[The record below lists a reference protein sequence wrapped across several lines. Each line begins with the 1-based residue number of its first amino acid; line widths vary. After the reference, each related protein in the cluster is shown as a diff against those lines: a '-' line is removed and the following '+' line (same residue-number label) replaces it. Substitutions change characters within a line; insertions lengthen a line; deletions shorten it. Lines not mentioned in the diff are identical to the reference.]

1 MFFKVNSKNFN
12 SVFPGEPEE
21 LLISGKFNKDVD
33 IIIGTNDNEGILDMM
48 SYLPKA
54 LNPDPTLWDQLRN
67 NFETL
72 GPGYLFNI
80 ANQSEITSEDVE
92 KMHEIVSFYV
102 GSIDNINEEHMDA
115 MIDMFTDAGISRL
128 HYSSPL
134 VISIGSKRYC
144 LFYLRYLFI

>member
-1 MFFKVNSKNFN
+1 
-12 SVFPGEPEE
+12 
-21 LLISGKFNKDVD
+21 
-33 IIIGTNDNEGILDMM
+33 MM
-48 SYLPKA
+48 PYLPKA

-128 HYSSPL
+128 HHSSPL
-134 VISIGSKRYC
+134 VITRVEFSKPNIEI
-144 LFYLRYLFI
+144 LITVTKALKLRSFKASVDYIIIIFIIFLIIFIIMAR

>member
-1 MFFKVNSKNFN
+1 
-12 SVFPGEPEE
+12 
-21 LLISGKFNKDVD
+21 
-33 IIIGTNDNEGILDMM
+33 MM
-48 SYLPKA
+48 PYLPKA

-115 MIDMFTDAGISRL
+115 MIDMFTDAGILKL

-134 VISIGSKRYC
+134 VITRVEFSKLNIEISITVTKALKSQ
-144 LFYLRYLFI
+144 

>member
-1 MFFKVNSKNFN
+1 
-12 SVFPGEPEE
+12 
-21 LLISGKFNKDVD
+21 
-33 IIIGTNDNEGILDMM
+33 MM
-48 SYLPKA
+48 PYLPKA

-128 HYSSPL
+128 HNSSPL
-134 VISIGSKRYC
+134 VIT
-144 LFYLRYLFI
+144 

>member
-1 MFFKVNSKNFN
+1 
-12 SVFPGEPEE
+12 
-21 LLISGKFNKDVD
+21 
-33 IIIGTNDNEGILDMM
+33 MM
-48 SYLPKA
+48 PYLPKA

-134 VISIGSKRYC
+134 VISNNVN
-144 LFYLRYLFI
+144 FYNMISYRKKNFYHMIFLYHVLEVFLALKN

>member
-1 MFFKVNSKNFN
+1 
-12 SVFPGEPEE
+12 
-21 LLISGKFNKDVD
+21 
-33 IIIGTNDNEGILDMM
+33 MM
-48 SYLPKA
+48 PYLPKA

-115 MIDMFTDAGISRL
+115 MIDMFTDAGILRL

-134 VISIGSKRYC
+134 VITRVEFSKLNIEISITVTKALKFQCAIERKTSTT
-144 LFYLRYLFI
+144 

>member
-1 MFFKVNSKNFN
+1 
-12 SVFPGEPEE
+12 
-21 LLISGKFNKDVD
+21 
-33 IIIGTNDNEGILDMM
+33 MM
-48 SYLPKA
+48 PYLPKA

-115 MIDMFTDAGISRL
+115 MIDMFTDAGILKL

-134 VISIGSKRYC
+134 VITRVEFSKLNIEISITVTKALKSQCAIERKTSTT
-144 LFYLRYLFI
+144 